1 MAEDELVEIFRTSD
15 AMGAQTA
22 IDEVLKP
29 AGIEAV
35 LLDRTQHQL
44 PASPSMMGNYF
55 VAVPVDEVD
64 DATEELKEALED
76 GAIDGEII
84 VDPDAAA
91 EA

>member
-1 MAEDELVEIFRTSD
+1 MSEDEMVEIFRTSD
-15 AMGAQTA
+15 ALGAQTA

-35 LLDRTQHQL
+35 VLDRTQHVL
-44 PASPSMMGNYF
+44 PASSQMGAFF
-55 VAVPVDEVD
+55 VAVPIDEVE

-84 VDPDAAA
+84 VDPDATA